1 MSSDADSHWHATA
14 YPLMVGIFPA
24 SMLLPL
30 PVIAFSHSMIS
41 VVLGVAWMVL
51 TYWLRSK
58 GLGLSGVVVLVRR
71 ALQGDHLPPKI

>member
-1 MSSDADSHWHATA
+1 MSSEADSHWHATA

-24 SMLLPL
+24 SMLVPI
-30 PVIAFSHSMIS
+30 PIIAFNHSVLS
-41 VVLGVAWMVL
+41 VVLGVIWMAL

-58 GLGLSGVVVLVRR
+58 GLGLGGVIVLLRR